1 MEAILL
7 EPNNKDD
14 FEKIKTFASQNNIP
28 TSVLDDEEFRFIER
42 KKLADIADS
51 EYPQLDLS
59 VEEINAIIK
68 ESRAEEYAKRNI
80 SGY

>member
-7 EPNNKDD
+7 EPRNKDD
-14 FEKIKTFASQNNIP
+14 FEKIKQFASQNGIQ
-28 TSVLDDEEFRFIER
+28 TSILDDEEFRFIER
-42 KKLADIADS
+42 KKLADIADT

-59 VEEINAIIK
+59 LEEIAAIIK

-80 SGY
+80 RGY